1 LCNNT
6 ADSGAEVAAEQAAG
20 RDSAFFSRQ
29 SSCRIHNNTHCESTL
44 ITDCIAAAYSNDSMS
59 AINRH
64 TGTVE
69 NYHNAAIQRQTDCF
83 E

>member
-1 LCNNT
+1 
-6 ADSGAEVAAEQAAG
+6 
-20 RDSAFFSRQ
+20 
-29 SSCRIHNNTHCESTL
+29 
-44 ITDCIAAAYSNDSMS
+44 MS

-83 E
+83 EWRKNSCQKVNHNNKKDCNNDDVRMLLGAV